1 MQIPAVLERVLD
13 RPAVV
18 VIRKVLD
25 VYAHA
30 PGGLLANG
38 LAFTALFA
46 TVPIALVTLGVAGLL
61 VEDPAVQE
69 QLAHGADATSSR
81 PCAELIEQALVS
93 MAQGAALTSVIG
105 IAGLIWTVSQF
116 YVTLDVAFARIFAD
130 RPERDVLRRTARG
143 FMWVA
148 GLVGVVVALIVG
160 GSLAAAA
167 EALLPTSTTA
177 LTAFGRIVTSPA
189 VVLLVTIGVV
199 LVIYVV
205 VPPRSPAWRA
215 ALPPAIAAGS
225 GIFVLAQLFLFAAPR
240 VVGVATLA
248 GPLATSFIAL
258 AWLSFSF
265 QILLFGA
272 AWVRVRDDELTA
284 DDEGPTGGDASS
296 RPEDVGTRR
305 SAADL
310 RACPGPVSPGES
322 RNGGRTERS
331 PRATVRS

>member
-61 VEDPAVQE
+61 VKDPQVQE
-69 QLAHGADATSSR
+69 QLATALTDVIPPLR
-81 PCAELIEQALVS
+81 ELIEQALVS
-93 MAQGAALTSVIG
+93 MAQGAALASVIG

-116 YVTLDVAFARIFAD
+116 YVTLDIAFSRIFAD
-130 RPERDVLRRTARG
+130 RPERDVLHRTARG

-167 EALLPTSTTA
+167 EALLPTSSTA
-177 LTAFGRIVTSPA
+177 LSAFGRIATSPG
-189 VVLLVTIGVV
+189 VILLVTVGVM

-205 VPPRSPAWRA
+205 VPPRAPAWRA
-215 ALPPAIAAGS
+215 ALPPAIVAGS
-225 GIFVLAQLFLFAAPR
+225 GIFVLAQLFGFLAPR

-265 QILLFGA
+265 QILLYGA
-272 AWVRVRDDELTA
+272 AWVRIRDDEITA
-284 DDEGPTGGDASS
+284 GDEGSSGGDGSS
-296 RPEDVGTRR
+296 RGGGPGDAEVG
-305 SAADL
+305 
-310 RACPGPVSPGES
+310 G
-322 RNGGRTERS
+322 
-331 PRATVRS
+331 

>member
-1 MQIPAVLERVLD
+1 MQIPAVLVRLLD
-13 RPAVV
+13 RPTVV

-61 VEDPAVQE
+61 VKDPAVQD
-69 QLAHGADATSSR
+69 QLATALTDVIPPLR
-81 PCAELIEQALVS
+81 ELIEQALVS

-116 YVTLDVAFARIFAD
+116 YVTLDIAFSRIFSD
-130 RPERDVLRRTARG
+130 RPERDVLHRTARG
-143 FMWVA
+143 FVWVA

-167 EALLPTSTTA
+167 EALLPTSSTA
-177 LTAFGRIVTSPA
+177 LSAFGRIFTSPG
-189 VVLLVTIGVV
+189 VILLVTIGVV

-205 VPPRSPAWRA
+205 VPPRAPARRA
-215 ALPPAIAAGS
+215 ALPPAIVAGS
-225 GIFVLAQLFLFAAPR
+225 AIFLLAQLFGFLAPR

-265 QILLFGA
+265 QMLLYGA
-272 AWVRVRDDELTA
+272 AWARIRDDEMTA
-284 DDEGPTGGDASS
+284 GDDGPSDGDASALAS
-296 RPEDVGTRR
+296 PATATEARVRR
-305 SAADL
+305 
-310 RACPGPVSPGES
+310 
-322 RNGGRTERS
+322 ER
-331 PRATVRS
+331 